1 MFAEE
6 FVILLFTCT
15 AYTVHVM
22 IIICSLMGWEQQ
34 NKIQKKKHEQ
44 RQQQLIPTKH

>member
-1 MFAEE
+1 MFVEE

-34 NKIQKKKHEQ
+34 NKINK
-44 RQQQLIPTKH
+44 TTTTTTTANTN